1 MKTITASLLTLGL
14 CLGAQAQDTSRDAEL
29 VTSVTK
35 AEMRYVIESAGF
47 TVTQD
52 LSTGVGLVGEDAN
65 GLIFAVEGKAC
76 EESTTC
82 LGMETYLVLE
92 GNFTADDANSINRR
106 WSAIKASQLDDGSLY
121 LSRYMILD
129 HGQTLQ
135 NLRLSLVTTH
145 AITEQVIEE
154 NKEEEKETK
163 LTTAQIEWG
172 DDSGS
177 YANDNACDDARFHED
192 GDDWT
197 YQRNHVLHDATDC
210 RTLYDA
216 GTITMYLHFGNNSG
230 EYADDNTCDD
240 NRFTGEGRSIL
251 TTDSHVKRDSADCIA
266 AYQQGR
272 LNRP

>member
-14 CLGAQAQDTSRDAEL
+14 CLGAHAQDTSRDAEL
-29 VTSVTK
+29 VTSVTPT
-35 AEMRYVIESAGF
+35 EMRYVIESAGF

-52 LSTGVGLVGEDAN
+52 LSTGVGLVAEDAN
-65 GLIFAVEGKAC
+65 GLILAVEGKAC

-82 LGMETYLVLE
+82 LGMETFLVLE
-92 GNFTADDANSINRR
+92 GDFTAEDANSINQR
-106 WSAIKASQLDDGSLY
+106 WSAIKATRLDDGSLY

-154 NKEEEKETK
+154 NKEEEQETV
-163 LTTAQIEWG
+163 LTSAQIEWG
-172 DDSGS
+172 DDSGD
-177 YANDNACDDARFHED
+177 YANDAACDDARFHDD

-210 RTLYDA
+210 RSLYDA
-216 GTITMYLHFGNNSG
+216 GTITLHLDFGNNSG

-266 AYQQGR
+266 AYQAGR